1 MKGHFRQNEN
11 PADIEALILSC
22 GDDILRICTVYLKDR
37 DAAEDAFQEVFLKVF
52 QSRARFE
59 GRSDIKTWLIR
70 IAINTCKDML
80 KSSWRRHT
88 VPMDETAGAENAAAY
103 LIEDDVLERQERR
116 RVLEAVQ
123 ELPVIYKDVVIL
135 HYYYGYALGEI
146 SKMLGMRE
154 ASVRSRMFRA
164 KALLRQRLYR
174 EETDSCE
181 QRAQP

>member
-1 MKGHFRQNEN
+1 M
-11 PADIEALILSC
+11 
-22 GDDILRICTVYLKDR
+22 
-37 DAAEDAFQEVFLKVF
+37 
-52 QSRARFE
+52 
-59 GRSDIKTWLIR
+59 
-70 IAINTCKDML
+70 
-80 KSSWRRHT
+80 
-88 VPMDETAGAENAAAY
+88 PMDETAGAESAVAY

>member
-1 MKGHFRQNEN
+1 MKSYFRQNPD
-11 PADIEALILSC
+11 PADIEALIHSC

-88 VPMDETAGAENAAAY
+88 VPMDDTEAYSAGAY
-103 LIEDDVLERQERR
+103 LIEDDVIERQEQR

-123 ELPVIYKDVVIL
+123 ELPAIYKDVVIL
-135 HYYYGYALGEI
+135 YYYYGYAFGEI
-146 SKMLGMRE
+146 SEMLGMRE

-164 KALLRQRLYR
+164 KALLKKRLYR

-181 QRAQP
+181 QRARP

>member
-1 MKGHFRQNEN
+1 MKSKPRPFDN
-11 PADIEALILSC
+11 PADLEALILSC
-22 GDDILRICTVYLKDR
+22 GDDILRICTVYLKDS

-80 KSSWRRHT
+80 KSSWRRRV
-88 VPMDETAGAENAAAY
+88 VPIAEQDTISAGADALAY
-103 LIEDDVLERQERR
+103 RIEDHVLEKEERQ

-123 ELPVIYKDVVIL
+123 ALPVHYKDVVML
-135 HYYYGYALGEI
+135 YYYYGYDFGEI

-154 ASVRSRMFRA
+154 ASARSRMFRA
-164 KALLRQRLYR
+164 KALLRQAL
-174 EETDSCE
+174 
-181 QRAQP
+181 QRGV